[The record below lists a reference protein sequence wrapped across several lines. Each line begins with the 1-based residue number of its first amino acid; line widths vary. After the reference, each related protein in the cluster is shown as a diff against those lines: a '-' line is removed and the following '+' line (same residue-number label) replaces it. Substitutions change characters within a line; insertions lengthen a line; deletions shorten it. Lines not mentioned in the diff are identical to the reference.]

1 MRRTNIT
8 RQPPADRVT
17 ADLDDARPGRIRG
30 ATITSWNGPPE
41 VDLAA
46 LFARPSGQASVTGS
60 GQVTVTADPK
70 PAEPGI
76 VQLSDG
82 TQITFATAGQF
93 TVIETV

>member
-1 MRRTNIT
+1 MRKTTII
-8 RQPPADRVT
+8 RQPAAEDVT
-17 ADLDDARPGRIRG
+17 AELDDARPGRIRG

-46 LFARPSGQASVTGS
+46 LFARPSGGASVTGS
-60 GQVTVTADPK
+60 GQATKTPETK
-70 PAEPGI
+70 PATPGI